1 MDDEHLDNIVRSRL
15 MDVLLELQMQ
25 TSLATHYPK
34 NRLSFRD
41 QMEQIHEYIADAG
54 EYGLA
59 YESII
64 ANLEQ
69 IPFTLSGVAAVKL
82 LEVGL
87 IMRYKTERPQD
98 QVFDMRK

>member
-1 MDDEHLDNIVRSRL
+1 MDEEHLDNIVRSRL
-15 MDVLLELQMQ
+15 MDILQELQMQ
-25 TSLATHYPK
+25 TDLATHYPE
-34 NRLSFRD
+34 NRLSFQD
-41 QMEQIHEYIADAG
+41 EMNQLHEFIADAG
-54 EYGLA
+54 EYGIA

-98 QVFDMRK
+98 QAFDMRK

>member
-1 MDDEHLDNIVRSRL
+1 MDEKGLDNIVRSRL
-15 MDVLLELQMQ
+15 MDVLQELRMQ
-25 TSLATHYPK
+25 TDLARHYPE
-34 NRLSFRD
+34 NRLSFRE
-41 QMEQIHEYIADAG
+41 QMEQLREYIADAG
-54 EYGLA
+54 EFGIA

-69 IPFTLSGVAAVKL
+69 IPFTLSGAATVKL